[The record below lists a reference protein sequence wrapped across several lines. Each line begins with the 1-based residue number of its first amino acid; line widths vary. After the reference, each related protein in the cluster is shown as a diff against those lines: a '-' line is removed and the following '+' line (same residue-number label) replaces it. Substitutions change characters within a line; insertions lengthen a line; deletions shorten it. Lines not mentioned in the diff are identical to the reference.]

1 MLSIERLDVSHG
13 RTRVLFGVSLEVSP
27 GGLMCVIGRNGVG
40 KSTLLNAVMGVLRP
54 SAGRVEWEG
63 RDLTRMHP
71 YERVRAGLAYVPQ
84 GHATFPQL
92 TVRENLMVVL
102 EANRRGDRAAVDEV
116 LDLFPRLGPLLAR
129 RAGFLSGGQQQ
140 QLAIARA
147 LVTRPRLL
155 LMDEPTEG
163 IQPSIILEIED
174 AIAQL
179 HSSAGLSILMVEQY
193 VEFALRL
200 ADSYVVLDAGA
211 VVTAGETAALDEAEV
226 RRLLAVVSLAGAA
239 VPAPP
244 TEAVAAGG

>member
-1 MLSIERLDVSHG
+1 MLSIERLEVSHG

-54 SAGRVEWEG
+54 SAGRVVWEG

-71 YERVRAGLAYVPQ
+71 YERVHAGLAYVPQ

-116 LDLFPRLGPLLAR
+116 LDLFPRLRPLLAR

-179 HSSAGLSILMVEQY
+179 HAAAGLSILMVEQY

-239 VPAPP
+239 VPAPQ
-244 TEAVAAGG
+244 TEPVSAGG

>member
-1 MLSIERLDVSHG
+1 MLSIERLEVSHG

-54 SAGRVEWEG
+54 SAGRVVWEG
-63 RDLTRMHP
+63 RDLTRTHP
-71 YERVRAGLAYVPQ
+71 YERVHAGLAYVPQ

-116 LDLFPRLGPLLAR
+116 LDLFPRLRPLLAR

-179 HSSAGLSILMVEQY
+179 HAAAGLSILMVEQY

-239 VPAPP
+239 VPAPQ
-244 TEAVAAGG
+244 TEPVSAGG

>member
-1 MLSIERLDVSHG
+1 MLSIERLEVSHG

-40 KSTLLNAVMGVLRP
+40 KSTLLNTVMGVLRP
-54 SAGRVEWEG
+54 SAGRVVWEG

-71 YERVRAGLAYVPQ
+71 YERVHAGLGYVPQ

-116 LDLFPRLGPLLAR
+116 LDLFPRLRPLLAR

-179 HSSAGLSILMVEQY
+179 HAAAGLSILMVEQY

-239 VPAPP
+239 VPAPQ
-244 TEAVAAGG
+244 TEPVSAGG

>member
-1 MLSIERLDVSHG
+1 
-13 RTRVLFGVSLEVSP
+13 VLFGVSLEVSP

-54 SAGRVEWEG
+54 SAGRVVWEG

-71 YERVRAGLAYVPQ
+71 YERVHAGLAYVPQ

-116 LDLFPRLGPLLAR
+116 LDLFPRLRPLLAR

-179 HSSAGLSILMVEQY
+179 HAAAGLSILMVEQY

-239 VPAPP
+239 VPAPQ
-244 TEAVAAGG
+244 TEPVSAGG

>member
-1 MLSIERLDVSHG
+1 VLSIERLEASHG

-40 KSTLLNAVMGVLRP
+40 KSTLLNAVMGVVRP
-54 SAGRVEWEG
+54 SAGRVVWEG
-63 RDLTRMHP
+63 RDLTRLHP
-71 YERVRAGLAYVPQ
+71 YERVHAGLAYVPQ

-92 TVRENLMVVL
+92 TVRENLMVVV
-102 EANRRGDRAAVDEV
+102 EASRRGDRAAVDEV
-116 LDLFPRLGPLLAR
+116 LDLFPRLRPLLGR

-179 HSSAGLSILMVEQY
+179 HAAAGLSILMVEQY

-211 VVTAGETAALDEAEV
+211 VVTAGETAALDETEV

-239 VPAPP
+239 VPAPQ
-244 TEAVAAGG
+244 TEAVSAGG